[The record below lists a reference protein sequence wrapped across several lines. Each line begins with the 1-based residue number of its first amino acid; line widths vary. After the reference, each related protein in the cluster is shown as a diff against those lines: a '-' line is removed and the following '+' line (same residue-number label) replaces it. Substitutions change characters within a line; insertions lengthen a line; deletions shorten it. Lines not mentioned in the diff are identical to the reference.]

1 MDFIWEKWS
10 ILLIFIKKLSGVKF
24 SINIVFKVYCNLQ
37 MENNLLYFSLGSA
50 VSLATNGVEVGEQQN
65 EQSLNNKMLKSG
77 DI

>member
-1 MDFIWEKWS
+1 
-10 ILLIFIKKLSGVKF
+10 
-24 SINIVFKVYCNLQ
+24 

-77 DI
+77 DIQIEVCDDMVLCEQC